1 MYKIWIVANKKG
13 KIVAFMHSYSKML
26 HKRSKLISAEWD
38 FSFGTEEVF
47 LQEVYIEKFDLQ
59 ILHDSDESL
68 VVTLLGLSHQTF
80 VGSVNEV
87 V

>member
-1 MYKIWIVANKKG
+1 
-13 KIVAFMHSYSKML
+13 ML